1 MNKTEQ
7 LRKPKQY
14 QQNPV
19 QDRFHSSQG
28 YSFYLFPLA
37 LVPAVI
43 LSFMSGDLSAIIT
56 NILGCISFLF
66 AAKLLAQGLVNER
79 EYQHKKITKAPKSPL
94 KTFAALLTAI
104 STMAIAYIG
113 ADNSLLVSLVFGL
126 GAFTGMVLFYGL
138 DPRQEKMIEGSHG
151 YSAEEIS
158 QTIDEALTKISG
170 IETANQ
176 KIKDRDFTK
185 RLKAIC
191 MNAKEVVTMIEEN
204 PSDIRRARKFLNVY
218 LDGALKVTQGYADM
232 QYQHQQLTDNFNHV
246 LQTIES
252 VFIEQ
257 KQKLLEDDVLDLDI
271 QIEVL
276 STQLKNE
283 GVL

>member
-19 QDRFHSSQG
+19 QARFQSSQG

-43 LSFMSGDLSAIIT
+43 LSFMFGDFLAIIT
-56 NILGCISFLF
+56 NIVGCISFLL
-66 AAKLLAQGLVNER
+66 AAKLLSKGLANER
-79 EYQHKKITKAPKSPL
+79 EYQQKKITQAPKSPL

-104 STMAIAYIG
+104 NTTAIAFIG
-113 ADNSLLVSLVFGL
+113 ADNSLWVSLAFGL
-126 GAFTGMVLFYGL
+126 GAFAGMVLFYGL

-151 YSAEEIS
+151 FSAEEIS
-158 QTIDEALTKISG
+158 QTIDEALAKISG
-170 IETANQ
+170 LESANQ

-185 RLKAIC
+185 RLNAIC
-191 MNAKEVVTMIEEN
+191 ANAKEVVTMIEEN

-232 QYQHQQLTDNFNHV
+232 QYQHQQLTDNFDHV

-257 KQKLLEDDVLDLDI
+257 KQKLMEDDVLDLDV

-276 STQLKNE
+276 SIQLKKE